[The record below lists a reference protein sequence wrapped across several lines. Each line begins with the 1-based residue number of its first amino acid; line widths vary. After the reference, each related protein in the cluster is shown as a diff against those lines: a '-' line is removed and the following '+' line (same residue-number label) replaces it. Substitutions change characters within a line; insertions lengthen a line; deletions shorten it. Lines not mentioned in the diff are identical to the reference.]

1 MLELL
6 AQFFGTGDWW
16 TRILWFG
23 LIIAFFLFYP
33 KLMIYQLVQKLQQKV
48 KQFEQMSGDARE
60 EMVDMMGEH
69 SDLPQDKLRENFDR
83 IVDMFTVPPE
93 ETDPSGVMKKIKQM
107 YDIHDD
113 RYRQFIGEV
122 SDLEGGEKKSFA
134 AATVHSTA
142 VHQIAKVV
150 RHMLELVKETKNLQ
164 IGMLLKMQM
173 PFIEKQIKM
182 LKESVSCFAKEE
194 PVGDSIGPL
203 CAASIIGDA
212 EVKEIAEDQIY
223 TEKEIE
229 GRTVFIVKPDGPA
242 AVLGEVYDAVEK
254 ITKENDI
261 DKIIPIDAKGK
272 LKGEERGSVVEG
284 IGFAMGG
291 RGKAERHWIEDIAVE
306 QDITI
311 ESIGINQDP
320 REDVVRPM
328 KEEIYEAVPE
338 VKEAVE
344 RAVKRSPEDSSILV
358 VGVGISV
365 GVGNDGDA
373 VEEAEKVIKKNIE
386 KMKEKRKK
394 EKEEKSLGEKISDWL
409 TPY

>member
-6 AQFFGTGDWW
+6 AQFFGNGDWW
-16 TRILWFG
+16 TRILWFA
-23 LIIAFFLFYP
+23 LIISFFMFYP
-33 KLMIYQLVQKLQQKV
+33 KLMIYQLVQKLKQKV
-48 KQFEQMSGDARE
+48 EEFEQLSEDSRE
-60 EMVDMMGEH
+60 ELVELLEKR
-69 SDLPQDKLRENFDR
+69 SELSSKELKKNFDR

-93 ETDPSGVMKKIKQM
+93 QTDPSGVMKKIKQM
-107 YDIHDD
+107 YDIHDE
-113 RYRQFIGEV
+113 RYRQFIGEI
-122 SDLEGGEKKSFA
+122 SDVEEGEKKNFG
-134 AATVHSTA
+134 AATVHATA
-142 VHQIAKVV
+142 VQQIAKVV

-182 LKESVSCFAKEE
+182 LRESISCLAKEE

-203 CAASIIGDA
+203 CAASLIGDA
-212 EVKEIAEDQIY
+212 EVEGIAEDQVCA
-223 TEKEIE
+223 EKEIE
-229 GRTVFIVKPDGPA
+229 GRNVFIIKPDGPE
-242 AVLGEVYDAVEK
+242 AVLGEVHEAVEK
-254 ITKENDI
+254 LTEENDI
-261 DKIIPIDAKGK
+261 DKIIPIDAKGMM
-272 LKGEERGSVVEG
+272 KGEERGSVVEG

-306 QDITI
+306 EDITI

-320 REDVVRPM
+320 MEDVIRPM

-338 VKEAVE
+338 VKEAVKRSVE
-344 RAVKRSPEDSSILV
+344 RSPEGSNIIV

-373 VEEAEKVIKKNIE
+373 VEEAEEIIKKNIE
-386 KMKEKRKK
+386 KMKERRKK
-394 EKEEKSLGEKISDWL
+394 KEEEKGLGEKISDWL